1 MQMSKWD
8 KLIAR
13 ICSLSNDLRF
23 DQIEK
28 VLISCG
34 YEVNSPRGG
43 SSHYTFRKPGC
54 MPITIPKHEPIK
66 KVYVEMVK
74 KVVES
79 DDRKKMKSIVDYMSL
94 PYRLEIVEDKSEGG
108 YVASYP
114 DLPGCLTCGETIEE
128 VVKNANDAKKEWL
141 LAAIEE
147 NIDIPEPD
155 TLDNYSGQF
164 KLRMPRSLHKSLA
177 NHALRE
183 GISMNQYCL
192 YLLSKNDGLSLK

>member
-1 MQMSKWD
+1 
-8 KLIAR
+8 
-13 ICSLSNDLRF
+13 
-23 DQIEK
+23 
-28 VLISCG
+28 
-34 YEVNSPRGG
+34 
-43 SSHYTFRKPGC
+43 
-54 MPITIPKHEPIK
+54 
-66 KVYVEMVK
+66 
-74 KVVES
+74 
-79 DDRKKMKSIVDYMSL
+79 MKSIVDYMSL

-114 DLPGCLTCGETIEE
+114 DLPGCLTCGETIDE

-177 NHALRE
+177 NHALIE

>member
-1 MQMSKWD
+1 
-8 KLIAR
+8 
-13 ICSLSNDLRF
+13 
-23 DQIEK
+23 
-28 VLISCG
+28 
-34 YEVNSPRGG
+34 
-43 SSHYTFRKPGC
+43 
-54 MPITIPKHEPIK
+54 
-66 KVYVEMVK
+66 
-74 KVVES
+74 
-79 DDRKKMKSIVDYMSL
+79 MKSIVDYMSL

-114 DLPGCLTCGETIEE
+114 DLPGCLTCGETIDE

-164 KLRMPRSLHKSLA
+164 KLRMPRSLHKSLT